1 MAQDIY
7 SEAAGLPPEKAF
19 LVGIAAGETGKE
31 EARELLE
38 ELKGLAET
46 NGAEIAGTMLASLR
60 TRSPAF
66 LVGSGKAEEI
76 KKAAEAAGATS
87 IIFDHPL
94 SPVQQRNWETFT
106 ARKVYDRSELIIK
119 IFASRAL
126 TREASLQV
134 ELAQLQYAL
143 PRLAHSYEDLMRQRG
158 GRYGT
163 KGSGEQK
170 LELDRREIERRIHEI
185 KEELEEV
192 RKARAVQRKRRERI
206 PVPRAAIV
214 GYTNAGKSSL
224 LNALTRASVLVED
237 KLFATLDPTTRR
249 LQFAQGQPLLLT
261 DTVGF
266 IRNLPHGLVEA
277 FKSTLE
283 EASQADLLI
292 HVADAS
298 DPQVDAHIQTTLQ
311 VLSEIGA
318 QAVPRILVLN
328 KIDLVDSETVQAFL
342 SRFPGSLALSV
353 RTGQGL
359 DRLVEAIQT
368 ALTSGMRQCTLC
380 IPHAEYALVSL
391 VRREGTVIE
400 ETHDDSNTW
409 LTCRIPE
416 RLVALLSAYIREHGA

>member
-1 MAQDIY
+1 MVHEKFNDA
-7 SEAAGLPPEKAF
+7 SGLNVERAF
-19 LVGIAAGETGKE
+19 LVGVASGETGKE

-38 ELKGLAET
+38 ELQGLAET
-46 NGAEIAGTMLASLR
+46 NGADIAGTMLISLK

-76 KKAAEAAGATS
+76 RQAAEAAEASS
-87 IIFDHPL
+87 IIFDYPL
-94 SPVQQRNWETFT
+94 SPVQQRNWETF
-106 ARKVYDRSELIIK
+106 ASRKVYDRAELIIK

-206 PVPRAAIV
+206 PIPRAAIV

-249 LQFAQGQPLLLT
+249 LQFTQGQPLLLT

-298 DPQVDAHIQTTLQ
+298 DHQVDAHIQTTLQ

-318 QAVPRILVLN
+318 QEVPRILVLN
-328 KIDLVDSETVQAFL
+328 KIDLVDERTVQAFL
-342 SRFPGSLALSV
+342 ARFPGSHALSV
-353 RTGQGL
+353 RTGQGI
-359 DRLVEAIQT
+359 DRLVEAIQN
-368 ALTSGMRQCTLC
+368 ALTARMRQCTLC

-400 ETHDDSNTW
+400 ERHDDTSTW
-409 LTCRIPE
+409 LTCRLPE
-416 RLVALLSAYIREHGA
+416 RLVAALNSYIREY